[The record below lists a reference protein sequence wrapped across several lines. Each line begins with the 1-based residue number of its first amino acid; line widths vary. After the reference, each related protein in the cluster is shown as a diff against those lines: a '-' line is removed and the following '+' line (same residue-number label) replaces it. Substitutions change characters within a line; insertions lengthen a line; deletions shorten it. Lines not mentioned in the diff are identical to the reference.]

1 VGRGCSAPHTFIER
15 MPSEQTQAKQ
25 PSADRHG
32 LTVALDLTTG
42 RASILEQPY
51 AGSEVAEAA
60 EQIARGDIKRMSSG
74 R

>member
-1 VGRGCSAPHTFIER
+1 MRSKK
-15 MPSEQTQAKQ
+15 TQQRQ
-25 PSADRHG
+25 PDPARHR

-51 AGSEVAEAA
+51 LGPEVAEAA
-60 EQIARGDIKRMSSG
+60 EQIARGDIKFMSSS